1 MRFVVLLLLLAG
13 FIFFFYGRSIRFPE
27 EEKNYDE
34 NRVFGEISDS
44 EIQQEG
50 KINIEGIGEF
60 TFSPGEVETV
70 RKDLFKEGFFSVFD
84 ILVSL
89 DGSGVIDMT
98 YRFDESMN
106 THVIESMNGR
116 ENWWYRAHYDGGWP
130 EGNAFRMDHFPYKDK
145 MVIVVFEDDQ
155 DNLGNIYQAF
165 REEIERKNKNDG
177 KIIVP
182 EVIIRGRGN
191 KMVFNDLEIKA
202 YNLRNDMLKEGT
214 ITALDVILTLGED
227 NKLTYDLQWRDSIG
241 SIMLSSGMFISKAAA
256 AAAAAL

>member
-202 YNLRNDMLKEGT
+202 HNLRNDMLKEGT

-227 NKLTYDLQWRDSIG
+227 NKLTYHLQWRDSIG

-256 AAAAAL
+256 AAL